1 MFKYT
6 VMSECTALLNW
17 KCGSWKWFRHWLQ
30 LVHCTYLLL
39 VSEYFRYWKSG
50 TSEVNLR
57 QSLALIDVSVEFRL
71 KLEYS
76 GSTKTEFG
84 SLRSDVIVTRG
95 QVESENNSQS

>member
-1 MFKYT
+1 MFEYT

-17 KCGSWKWFRHWLQ
+17 KHRSQEWFGYWLQ

-39 VSEYFRYWKSG
+39 VSKYFRYQKSR

-57 QSLALIDVSVEFRL
+57 QSLALIDVSIEFRL

-76 GSTKTEFG
+76 RSTETEFG
-84 SLRSDVIVTRG
+84 SLWSGVRVIRG
-95 QVESENNSQS
+95 QVDNENNC